1 MKTPPDET
9 TLTLWMDGQLTGTEL
24 ESMEAWAQ
32 QHPELLAE
40 RDAIQAMTQ
49 SIQDTLPSSQEPPYP
64 EFFNQQIM
72 KSIQEE
78 TSTAAKASVS
88 SPE

>member
-32 QHPELLAE
+32 LS
-40 RDAIQAMTQ
+40 AMPFRQ
-49 SIQDTLPSSQEPPYP
+49 
-64 EFFNQQIM
+64 
-72 KSIQEE
+72 
-78 TSTAAKASVS
+78 
-88 SPE
+88 